1 MKDLSRYILYR
12 DEGSPDTSGSGSRI
26 CRLEE
31 DLSRYIL
38 CRDEGRPGASGSG
51 SRISR
56 LEEDEDLSGIDE
68 EQLR

>member
-1 MKDLSRYILYR
+1 MNIQTIGGYLSV
-12 DEGSPDTSGSGSRI
+12 
-26 CRLEE
+26 
-31 DLSRYIL
+31 YIL
-38 CRDEGRPGASGSG
+38 CRDEGRPGASGPG